1 MTGILWVADYRFER
15 QPKQDL
21 MERSCLGYSRL
32 RSDQDI
38 TEYSDLQSTDP
49 EVCFALLQGT
59 EFTDVPITDY
69 TEVQIQDY
77 GRTDGGAVKCDVM
90 DALLAKQ
97 TTRLY
102 FTDYR
107 WRCHEV

>member
-1 MTGILWVADYRFER
+1 MLCLQSVFCGSTSWVADYRFA
-15 QPKQDL
+15 
-21 MERSCLGYSRL
+21 
-32 RSDQDI
+32 RSDQD
-38 TEYSDLQSTDP
+38 TTDYSDLQSTD
-49 EVCFALLQGT
+49 
-59 EFTDVPITDY
+59 FTDDTALPITDY
-69 TEVQIQDY
+69 TDMQIQDY